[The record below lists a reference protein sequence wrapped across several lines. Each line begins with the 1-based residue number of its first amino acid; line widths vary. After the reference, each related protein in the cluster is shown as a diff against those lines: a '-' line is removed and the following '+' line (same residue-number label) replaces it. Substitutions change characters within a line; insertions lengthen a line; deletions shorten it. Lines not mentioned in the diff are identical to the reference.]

1 MGMARPPLMPPPGMM
16 MPPGAGMGPR
26 PGAPPPPFMAPMP
39 GPPPAAVMDEGP
51 GPSILLPP
59 APADEEE
66 PMSKKAKMDSLE
78 AELIGESEFLKKNT
92 RPITFRV
99 AVPELPDK
107 SEWQCQGQT
116 LSITMPLT
124 AQCNGIKSKI
134 FEMIDMP
141 AGKQKLMLGNFFIKD
156 SNTLAYYN
164 FSSTSVVQL
173 QVKER
178 GGRKK

>member
-1 MGMARPPLMPPPGMM
+1 
-16 MPPGAGMGPR
+16 
-26 PGAPPPPFMAPMP
+26 
-39 GPPPAAVMDEGP
+39 
-51 GPSILLPP
+51 
-59 APADEEE
+59 
-66 PMSKKAKMDSLE
+66 MSKKAKMDSLE
-78 AELIGESEFLKKNT
+78 AELIDEQQFLRSHTK
-92 RPITFRV
+92 PVTFRV
-99 AVPELPDK
+99 SVPELPDK

-124 AQCNGIKSKI
+124 AQCSGIKSKI

-156 SNTLAYYN
+156 SNSLAYYN
-164 FSSTSVVQL
+164 FSPSSVVQL